1 MNKKIFAEIFGLA
14 LFATAAHH
22 AVAAT
27 EVGGIEIG
35 GSGAKGFVYE
45 RVSGYGIKEANDI
58 KVSEPHFVSPAKE
71 FISQSQR
78 FISALREEM
87 IPPED
92 INRIADGVAKIYEEF
107 EHRNGKLSG
116 LYLVGS
122 SSVEK
127 NRNTS
132 ELAKAI
138 KEKIPE
144 SNLKLEFISHGQE
157 TFYSLFDAVY
167 KHRNSG
173 MCNPYGNSLILGV
186 DSNKTVIATNFG
198 KTNAEARS
206 FDHGFGADKSLDAE
220 VIAAIKS
227 LATKEPGIKTIYLSV
242 GKSIGF
248 PDEVIKIA
256 GQINK
261 EIKLSIRFVQDG
273 DSDEISQRVSSMVE
287 RGNKLSSLPDCA
299 NLENSVV
306 LDIGAGNTK
315 LGYLDRTAQTYTSHS
330 HEIPYGA
337 ATLSGYMTSRPD
349 EMCFALPDHCEIK
362 NAIPGLIDL
371 RKRLFPSHPRLFEE
385 TSKGYRNVFVVGGT
399 PWVTTKI
406 TRLGEMFNDYSCI
419 NRNDIENVMHD
430 ASPLRTLLEQSLN
443 NATRSV
449 NDELNK
455 HINEYEGAERTA
467 FTKRMHAKTDAMVA
481 EVEKVLSVYPLKTE
495 ELRSGALLAYWIF
508 NELSDSSYENRL
520 WIRQQLNQLNSLF
533 DGKSKAVAD
542 IKNRESLK
550 RARTAFDANDYEQ
563 AQKSINGV
571 AARLTT
577 AHVGKL
583 IEQAEKT
590 LATGSSGHAKNITY
604 RVDKRIVRELL
615 NLASDRMAHDDIAAA
630 YHLLSDANAAII
642 DPAFA
647 KPVSFGAC
655 QTHEGTSNAR
665 LFLVPNRVNDWL
677 RWYIMNKEGVLIDA
691 LKYMGLVDLD
701 FLMEPGLRAQFVPE
715 YVPTV
720 NKRSRDIQRD

>member
-1 MNKKIFAEIFGLA
+1 MALLA
-14 LFATAAHH
+14 MAAHH
-22 AVAAT
+22 AAAST
-27 EVGGIEIG
+27 DIGGIEIG

-45 RVSGYGIKEANDI
+45 RVSGYGIKEANGI

-71 FISQSQR
+71 FISQNQR
-78 FISALREEM
+78 FVSALREEM

-92 INRIADGVAKIYEEF
+92 INRIADGVAKIYQEF
-107 EHRNGKLSG
+107 GHRSDKLSG
-116 LYLVGS
+116 LYVVGS

-138 KEKIPE
+138 KERIP
-144 SNLKLEFISHGQE
+144 NAGLKLEFISHGQE

-173 MCNPYGNSLILGV
+173 MCSPYGNSLILGV
-186 DSNKTVIATNFG
+186 DSGKTVIAAHSG
-198 KTNAEARS
+198 KTVAETIN
-206 FDHGFGADKSLDAE
+206 FDQGFGGGKNLDAE

-227 LATKEPGIKTIYLSV
+227 LATRDPGIKTIYLTV

-248 PDEVIKIA
+248 PDDVLKIA
-256 GQINK
+256 AQIGR
-261 EIKLSIRFVQDG
+261 EIKLPVRFVQDDG
-273 DSDEISQRVSSMVE
+273 NPDEIGQRVSNMVE
-287 RGNKLSSLPDCA
+287 RGKKLSALPECA

-315 LGYLDRTAQTYTSHS
+315 LGYLDKTTQTYTLHS

-337 ATLSGYMTSRPD
+337 GTLSSYMISRPD
-349 EMCFALPDHCEIK
+349 EMCFVLPDHCEIK
-362 NAIPGLIDL
+362 NAIPGLADL
-371 RKRLFPSHPRLFEE
+371 RERLFPSHPRLFEE

-399 PWVTTKI
+399 PWVATKI

-430 ASPLRTLLEQSLN
+430 ASPLRTLLEHSLN
-443 NATRSV
+443 NATRDV
-449 NDELNK
+449 NDEMSR
-455 HINEYEGAERTA
+455 HVNEYKDAERAA
-467 FTKRMHAKTDAMVA
+467 FIERMHAKTDVMVA

-508 NELSDSSYENRL
+508 NELSDSSHENRS

-533 DGKSKAVAD
+533 DGKSKAGAD
-542 IKNRESLK
+542 IKNRESLR

-571 AARLTT
+571 VARLTT
-577 AHVGKL
+577 AHVGRL
-583 IEQAEKT
+583 IEQAEKM
-590 LATGSSGHAKNITY
+590 LATGSSGHTRNITY

-615 NLASDRMAHDDIAAA
+615 NLASDRMAHDDIATA

-642 DPAFA
+642 DPALA
-647 KPVSFGAC
+647 KPISIGTC
-655 QTHEGTSNAR
+655 QTHEGTPNAR
-665 LFLVPNRVNDWL
+665 HFLVPNRVNDWL

-691 LKYMGLVDLD
+691 LKYMGLIDLD
-701 FLMEPGLRAQFVPE
+701 FLMEPEFRAQFVPG

>member
-1 MNKKIFAEIFGLA
+1 MKKIFAEVFGLA

-22 AVAAT
+22 AAAST

-35 GSGAKGFVYE
+35 GSGAKGFIYE
-45 RVSGYGIKEANDI
+45 RVPGYGIKEADGI
-58 KVSEPHFVSPAKE
+58 KVSESHFVSPAKE
-71 FISQSQR
+71 FISQNQR

-92 INRIADGVAKIYEEF
+92 IDRIAEGVAKIYEEF
-107 EHRNGKLSG
+107 EHRNSKLSG

-138 KEKIPE
+138 KEKIPD

-186 DSNKTVIATNFG
+186 DSGKAVIAAYSG
-198 KTNAEARS
+198 KTGSEARS

-220 VIAAIKS
+220 VIDAIKS
-227 LATKEPGIKTIYLSV
+227 LATKEPGIKTIYLTV

-248 PDEVIKIA
+248 PDQVLKIA

-261 EIKLSIRFVQDG
+261 EIRLPIRFVQDG
-273 DSDEISQRVSSMVE
+273 DSDEIGRQVSNMAE
-287 RGNKLSSLPDCA
+287 RGNKLRSLPECA

-306 LDIGAGNTK
+306 LDVGAGNTK
-315 LGYLDRTAQTYTSHS
+315 LGYLDKTTRTYTLHS
-330 HEIPYGA
+330 HEISYGA
-337 ATLSGYMTSRPD
+337 ATLGGYMASRPD
-349 EMCFALPDHCEIK
+349 EMCFALPDHCEIRS
-362 NAIPGLIDL
+362 AVTGLADL
-371 RKRLFPSHPRLFEE
+371 RKRLLPSHPRLFEE

-406 TRLGEMFNDYSCI
+406 TRLDEISNDYSCI

-449 NDELNK
+449 NDELKK

-467 FTKRMHAKTDAMVA
+467 FVNRMHAKTDAMVA

-508 NELSDSSYENRL
+508 NELSDSSHENRL

-533 DGKSKAVAD
+533 DSKSKAAAD

-571 AARLTT
+571 VARLTT

-583 IEQAEKT
+583 IEEAERT
-590 LATGSSGHAKNITY
+590 LATGTSSHARNITY

-615 NLASDRMAHDDIAAA
+615 NLASDRMAHDDIATA

-647 KPVSFGAC
+647 KPVSIGTC
-655 QTHEGTSNAR
+655 ETHEGTANAR
-665 LFLVPNRVNDWL
+665 QFLVPNRVNDWL
-677 RWYIMNKEGVLIDA
+677 RWHIMNKEGVLIDA
-691 LKYMGLVDLD
+691 LKYMGLIDLN
-701 FLMEPGLRAQFVPE
+701 FLMEPELRAQFVPE